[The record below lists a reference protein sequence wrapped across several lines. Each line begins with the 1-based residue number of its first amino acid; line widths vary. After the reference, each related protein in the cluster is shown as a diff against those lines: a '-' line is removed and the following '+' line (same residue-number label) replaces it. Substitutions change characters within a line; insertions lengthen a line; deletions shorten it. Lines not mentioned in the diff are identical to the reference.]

1 MTRSSKTRR
10 ALVTGGNRGL
20 GDAIARALGDAGC
33 EVLIVASS
41 KESLVGSPYEGFAA
55 NLSSL
60 EETLDLAAAVVGQ
73 SIDIL
78 VNNAGLNR
86 IAPFADIELADFHA
100 VQDINLRA
108 PMLLCQAVLGHMR
121 DSGWGRIVNVASI
134 WAEVSREQRAIYSAS
149 KSGLVGMTRALAA
162 EVARDG
168 VLANCVSPGIIDT
181 SLTRRVL
188 GAEGVARIQQE
199 IPIGRLGRPEEVAAL
214 VAFLASEQNTYIS
227 GQAIPIDGGFV
238 NV

>member
-20 GDAIARALGDAGC
+20 GDAIARALGNAGC
-33 EVLIVASS
+33 EVLVVASS
-41 KESLVGSPYEGFAA
+41 EESLVSSPYQGFAA

-60 EETLDLAAAVVGQ
+60 EETLDLAATVVGQ

-86 IAPFADIELADFHA
+86 ISPFADIEPADFQA

-134 WAEVSREQRAIYSAS
+134 WAEVSREQRASYSAS

-168 VLANCVSPGIIDT
+168 VLANCVSPGVIDT
-181 SLTRRVL
+181 SLTRTVL
-188 GAEGVARIQQE
+188 GTEGVARIQQE

-227 GQAIPIDGGFV
+227 GQAILIDGGFASV
-238 NV
+238 

>member
-1 MTRSSKTRR
+1 M
-10 ALVTGGNRGL
+10 TGGNRGL
-20 GDAIARALGDAGC
+20 GEAIARALGDAGC
-33 EVLIVASS
+33 EVLIVTSS
-41 KESLVGSPYEGFAA
+41 EESLVGSPYQGFAA

-60 EETLDLAAAVVGQ
+60 EETLDLAVAVAGQ

-78 VNNAGLNR
+78 VNNAGINR
-86 IAPFADIELADFHA
+86 IAPFADIELADFQA
-100 VQDINLRA
+100 VHDINLRA

-134 WAEVSREQRAIYSAS
+134 WAEVSREQRASYSAS
-149 KSGLVGMTRALAA
+149 KSGLVGLTRALAA

-168 VLANCVSPGIIDT
+168 ILANCVSPGVIDS
-181 SLTRRVL
+181 SLTRTVL
-188 GAEGVARIQQE
+188 GAEGIARIQNE

-227 GQAIPIDGGFV
+227 GQAILIDGGFASV
-238 NV
+238 

>member
-1 MTRSSKTRR
+1 VNRAGKTRR

-33 EVLIVASS
+33 EVLVVASS
-41 KESLVGSPYEGFAA
+41 KESLVSSPYQGFAA

-60 EETLDLAAAVVGQ
+60 EETLDLAATVVGQ

-86 IAPFADIELADFHA
+86 ISPFADIEPADFQA

-108 PMLLCQAVLGHMR
+108 PMLLCKAVLGHMR

-134 WAEVSREQRAIYSAS
+134 WAEVSREQRASYSAS

-168 VLANCVSPGIIDT
+168 VLANCVSPGVIDT
-181 SLTRRVL
+181 SLTRTVL

-227 GQAIPIDGGFV
+227 GQAILIDGGFASV
-238 NV
+238 

>member
-1 MTRSSKTRR
+1 
-10 ALVTGGNRGL
+10 L

-33 EVLIVASS
+33 EVLVVASS
-41 KESLVGSPYEGFAA
+41 KESLVSSPYQGFAA

-60 EETLDLAAAVVGQ
+60 EETLDLAATVVGQ

-86 IAPFADIELADFHA
+86 ISPFADIEPADFQA

-108 PMLLCQAVLGHMR
+108 PRLLCKAVHGHMR

-134 WAEVSREQRAIYSAS
+134 WAEVSREQRASYSAS

-168 VLANCVSPGIIDT
+168 VLANCVSPGVIDT
-181 SLTRRVL
+181 SLTRTVL

-227 GQAIPIDGGFV
+227 GQAILIDGGFASV
-238 NV
+238 